1 MTLYQEI
8 LIRLLENEQIEVHIP
23 ALQPETLERIVESV
37 CYQTL
42 EKILEI
48 VHDESLDDAACFQCI
63 EEIVCAYEAIGSNGG
78 SRHDF

>member
-8 LIRLLENEQIEVHIP
+8 LVRLLENEQIEVRIP
-23 ALQPETLERIVESV
+23 ALQPGTLERIVESV

-48 VHDESLDDAACFQCI
+48 VHI
-63 EEIVCAYEAIGSNGG
+63 E
-78 SRHDF
+78 